1 MNNRPIKRDHTG
13 NKYLR
18 FRVLSLFHDHRTK
31 ENQSIILT
39 RLFIISISKIYN
51 TALMINA
58 DCRTADALA
67 YLLKE
72 FKEIDREHKDDTDEW
87 LEALFNGELIRMLV
101 KLTKGYL

>member
-1 MNNRPIKRDHTG
+1 
-13 NKYLR
+13 
-18 FRVLSLFHDHRTK
+18 
-31 ENQSIILT
+31 
-39 RLFIISISKIYN
+39 
-51 TALMINA
+51 MIND